1 MGINTFSG
9 LFQVAFS
16 NILYLDK
23 ILEKARDKL
32 LGQINFVSL
41 TFHTKLS
48 KQMEK
53 TYNSGAWVA
62 LAGLY
67 RAGLKSFEKMS
78 MNDSQGEGK

>member
-1 MGINTFSG
+1 MGINIFSG

-53 TYNSGAWVA
+53 KHKT
-62 LAGLY
+62 LEHEL
-67 RAGLKSFEKMS
+67 L
-78 MNDSQGEGK
+78 